1 MSGAGDMLRLA
12 RESRGVS
19 LDEAAADTRI
29 RIEYL
34 VALEAGNFAEL
45 PGEVYTRGFL
55 RNYAVY
61 LGSDP
66 AAVIAAYEARND
78 SARKRVLPARVAASA
93 APPARRSAPIRIQP
107 LSPTPVNTRVRYG
120 PNIRLLGM
128 LAVVVLLVGALLPN
142 LISGAQKALQG
153 GLGTPTVVARGSLTQ
168 TVGLPTGVA
177 LATVER
183 TSVPTPGLNSLPT
196 QVASGPGTVP
206 TVPLLFTPSRGT
218 ATAVSGPLLV
228 PPTMPPTLTAL
239 FPALFSTPTSAII
252 ASPGTGVNV
261 QLSVG
266 SQTQGAWVRV
276 SVDSP
281 NGTAT
286 TFQGVLAAGS
296 SQGWQGKNTIRVR
309 FARGD
314 ITAINVNGTDKG
326 RASDSSQTVITKEW
340 DAAGTERIVP

>member
-12 RESRGVS
+12 RESRAVA
-19 LDEAAADTRI
+19 LDAAAAETRI

-34 VALEAGNFAEL
+34 AALEAGNFAEL
-45 PGEVYTRGFL
+45 PGDVYTRGFL

-61 LGSDP
+61 LGIDP
-66 AAVIAAYEARND
+66 AAVIAAYEGRND
-78 SARKRVLPARVAASA
+78 SARKRVIPTRAAASA
-93 APPARRSAPIRIQP
+93 APPARRPAPIRIQP

-120 PNIRLLGM
+120 PNIRLLGL
-128 LAVVVLLVGALLPN
+128 LAVVVLLVAVLATN
-142 LISGAQKALQG
+142 LISGVQRL
-153 GLGTPTVVARGSLTQ
+153 GLSGTPTLVARTTLTQ
-168 TVGLPTGVA
+168 TAGLPTGVA
-177 LATVER
+177 VATVGR
-183 TSVPTPGLNSLPT
+183 TLAPTLGLSSLPT
-196 QVASGPGTVP
+196 QVADGSGGLP
-206 TVPLLFTPSRGT
+206 TVPPLFTPSKST
-218 ATAVSGPLLV
+218 PTAVSSLIGLPTPTV
-228 PPTMPPTLTAL
+228 PPTPL

-261 QLSVG
+261 QLSVV

-314 ITAINVNGTDKG
+314 ITTINVNGVDKG

-340 DAAGTERIVP
+340 DAAGNERIVP